1 MMAQTI
7 GEQRIQKLAV
17 AIARSGGV
25 VTFPTAM
32 AMLRENKQATS
43 RALEWLVE
51 SGMLRKI
58 GIPGG
63 SHVWLSERALVRTF
77 APNETPAVYKLSRFS
92 DKWTPGATFN
102 HDQLALRVLFSLA
115 EPEDML
121 TEHEIRSSGT
131 WRGRI
136 PDGVLRY
143 SDEFFGQVVLELEI
157 ETSKKTGAINRT
169 NGTRG
174 GWAKLAERVF
184 RVSHNWVGGPQ
195 ATSLGLSS
203 GTLIVAPPNYLESI
217 LKKISEIERSMLGG
231 DDRSESTKVL
241 GSLYTI
247 KLEPDGSLGPVVA
260 YM

>member
-25 VTFPTAM
+25 VTFPTAI
-32 AMLRENKQATS
+32 AILRENKQATS

-63 SHVWLSERALVRTF
+63 CHVWLSERALVRTF
-77 APNETPAVYKLSRFS
+77 APSETPAVYKLSRFS
-92 DKWTPGATFN
+92 DRWTPGATFN

-143 SDEFFGQVVLELEI
+143 SDDFFGQVVLELEI

-184 RVSHNWVGGPQ
+184 RVSHNWVGGPLQ
-195 ATSLGLSS
+195 MRRGA
-203 GTLIVAPPNYLESI
+203 V
-217 LKKISEIERSMLGG
+217 
-231 DDRSESTKVL
+231 
-241 GSLYTI
+241 
-247 KLEPDGSLGPVVA
+247 
-260 YM
+260 

>member
-1 MMAQTI
+1 MTQTI
-7 GEQRIQKLAV
+7 GNQRITRLAV
-17 AIARSGGV
+17 AIARAGGV

-32 AMLRENKQATS
+32 AAVRENKQATS
-43 RALEWLVE
+43 RALEWLVNA
-51 SGMLRKI
+51 GMLRKI
-58 GIPGG
+58 RLPGG
-63 SHVWLSERALVRTF
+63 SHAWMSERALVRTF
-77 APNETPAVYKLSRFS
+77 APNETPAVYKLSRFA
-92 DKWTPGATFN
+92 DRWTPGATFN

-115 EPEDML
+115 EPEGML

-143 SDEFFGQVVLELEI
+143 SDDFLGHVVLELEI
-157 ETSKKTGAINRT
+157 ETSKKTGAINRP

-195 ATSLGLSS
+195 ETSLGLSS

-217 LKKISEIERSMLGG
+217 LKKISEVERSMRDG
-231 DDRSESTKVL
+231 DDGGESTQAL

-247 KLEPDGSLGPVVA
+247 KLEPDGSLGPVMA
-260 YM
+260 YL